1 MKKGKFMTGVAAL
14 AFSTIVL
21 GACSPDDAGE
31 ESGGN
36 DSQSSAAQ
44 EETMESSENTE
55 VVSGASLQDGTY
67 SLQELN
73 DQNGYHVEFSITTED
88 GEITESNYDDVNADG
103 ESKQEDTEYNE
114 QMEED
119 SGVAPED
126 FIPQLN
132 EELENEQ
139 NPESVEVVSG
149 ATHSSHS
156 FQNYAQQLVQAAQE
170 GNTEEI
176 EIDNGAE
183 LQDGTY
189 TLEEQNYSNGY
200 RTVFSIV
207 VEDGQITESNYD
219 NVDEDGNSKQDDEE
233 YNEAMEEDSGVSAEE
248 YIDTLN
254 EELVDTM
261 DDEEATPGDVEVVS
275 GATHSSE
282 SFVLYAEQL
291 VNAAEK
297 GETETIEVDNFV
309 EE

>member
-1 MKKGKFMTGVAAL
+1 MKTRKFMTGVAAL
-14 AFSTIVL
+14 AFSTIIL

-31 ESGGN
+31 ENGGN

-44 EETMESSENTE
+44 EETTESSEDTE
-55 VVSGASLQDGTY
+55 VVSGALLQDGTY

-88 GEITESNYDDVNADG
+88 GEITESNYDYVNADG
-103 ESKQEDTEYNE
+103 ESKQDDTEYNE
-114 QMEED
+114 QMEEE

-132 EELENEQ
+132 EALENEQ
-139 NPESVEVVSG
+139 NPENVEVVSG

-156 FQNYAQQLVQAAQE
+156 FQNYAQQLVQASQE
-170 GNTEEI
+170 GNTDEI
-176 EIDNGAE
+176 EIDNGAD

-261 DDEEATPGDVEVVS
+261 DDEEAAPGDVEVVS

>member
-1 MKKGKFMTGVAAL
+1 MKTRKFMTGFAAL
-14 AFSTIVL
+14 AFSTVIL
-21 GACSPDDAGE
+21 GACSADDAGE
-31 ESGGN
+31 ENEANS
-36 DSQSSAAQ
+36 SQSSAT
-44 EETMESSENTE
+44 EESATASSEEAE

-73 DQNGYHVEFSITTED
+73 DENGYHVEFSITTED
-88 GEITESNYDDVNADG
+88 GEITESDYDYVDADG
-103 ESKQEDTEYNE
+103 ESKQDDDEYNE
-114 QMEED
+114 QMEEEA
-119 SGVAPED
+119 GVAPEE

-132 EELENEQ
+132 EALESEQ

-189 TLEEQNYSNGY
+189 TLEEQNYDNDY

-207 VEDGQITESNYD
+207 VDDGQITESNYD
-219 NVDEDGNSKQDDEE
+219 SVDEDDNSKQDDEE
-233 YNEAMEEDSGVSAEE
+233 YNEMMEEETGVGPDEF
-248 YIDTLN
+248 IDTLN

-261 DDEEATPGDVEVVS
+261 DDEEASPGDVEAVS

-297 GETETIEVDNFV
+297 GDTDTIEVDNFV